1 MFQMFN
7 QDAGMPF
14 DVLDFLSK
22 PVFGLVNL
30 VVKPALGLLNF
41 MAKPAFEDFS
51 GSGDN
56 LFDLRQGFLIHSMSS
71 NRRYSR

>member
-1 MFQMFN
+1 MFEMFN

-14 DVLDFLSK
+14 DVYDFSL
-22 PVFGLVNL
+22 
-30 VVKPALGLLNF
+30 KPAFGLLNLL
-41 MAKPAFEDFS
+41 AKPTFEGFS
-51 GSGDN
+51 SSSDN